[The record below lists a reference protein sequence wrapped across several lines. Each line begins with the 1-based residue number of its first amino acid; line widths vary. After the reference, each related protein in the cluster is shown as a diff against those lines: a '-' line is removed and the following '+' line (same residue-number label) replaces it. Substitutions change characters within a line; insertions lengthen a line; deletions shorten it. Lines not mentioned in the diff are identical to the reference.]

1 MAALHVRNVPDEL
14 YGRLKQYAKAQ
25 NRSLSAQVIT
35 LLDQALQQDARRSQ
49 QQQLLA
55 EIESRRFVYPT
66 DVDVPDSVTLLREDR
81 ER

>member
-14 YGRLKQYAKAQ
+14 YGRLKQHAKAQ

-49 QQQLLA
+49 QQQLLG
-55 EIESRRFVYPT
+55 EIQKRRFVYSA
-66 DVDVPDSVTLLREDR
+66 DVDAQDSVTLLREDR